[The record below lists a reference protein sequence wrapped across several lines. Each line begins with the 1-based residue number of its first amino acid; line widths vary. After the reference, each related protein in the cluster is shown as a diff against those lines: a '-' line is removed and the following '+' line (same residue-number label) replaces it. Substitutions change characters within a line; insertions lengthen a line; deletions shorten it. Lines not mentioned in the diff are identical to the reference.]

1 MKVVKY
7 CTTSAFMRTLPLYT
21 FGMSLFKIFFCTESA
36 YHHQWW
42 CVPWQVIM
50 FPMVIYTIYFLI
62 SLVKA
67 VKLANQLKN
76 IGEHI
81 DIEVG

>member
-1 MKVVKY
+1 MKVVKF

-21 FGMSLFKIFFCTESA
+21 FLMALFKLLFCNPDA

-42 CVPWQVIM
+42 CIPWQIVM
-50 FPMVIYTIYFLI
+50 LPMVAYTIYFLA
-62 SLVKA
+62 SLIEA
-67 VKLANQLKN
+67 VRTANKLKHL
-76 IGEHI
+76 GEHI